1 MEAGTLAEGTG
12 SGNLAEPPTVTIGGS
27 GGGGHLRR
35 MIAGATLLVLLGG
48 ALVLYATRFPT
59 YTDPNAPSRLS
70 LELESLPQDTAFA
83 EWHRR
88 LATYET
94 PRKRLSDLGRGV
106 AAAGAGL
113 LCAAALW
120 AIYHRFGWLRT
131 TRGMLAVWVGL
142 WLMRLP
148 LIVWYYGLRMHRFD
162 FPTWGDAIIISIF
175 EEWCYVIVG
184 AVVASGV
191 LAALLFRRR
200 LPDRIRLA
208 APRSTVDWVRAVVVG
223 VWLVALAELVRVGVP
238 DGDEGMVFACIAAS
252 VPVLAFGSAV
262 PRLRA

>member
-1 MEAGTLAEGTG
+1 M
-12 SGNLAEPPTVTIGGS
+12 
-27 GGGGHLRR
+27 
-35 MIAGATLLVLLGG
+35 
-48 ALVLYATRFPT
+48 LYATRFPT

-113 LCAAALW
+113 LPCAAALW
-120 AIYHRFGWLRT
+120 AIYHRFSRSAHH
-131 TRGMLAVWVGL
+131 RGMLAVWVGL

-175 EEWCYVIVG
+175 EEWCYVIVS
-184 AVVASGV
+184 AVVRVGCARRAPVSG
-191 LAALLFRRR
+191 AGF
-200 LPDRIRLA
+200 PIRIRLA

-238 DGDEGMVFACIAAS
+238 DGDEGHGVR
-252 VPVLAFGSAV
+252 VHRGVGSRAGLRFRLF